1 MYIRRK
7 VYSVFEDEDG
17 YERLFSTTDFD
28 YDEYGDAYL
37 NDRYFSEA
45 AYEALKG
52 NAQFQKL
59 KAAAAS
65 SGDPKTRHKL
75 LQMIQ
80 DWDSKHAAEIENY
93 KLNKAGRI
101 GKAGKQK
108 IHERVA
114 AMEEGLQGP
123 AKRKIT
129 KAMRKQAEEAV
140 NRTSGIAS
148 GALHEVGRHVT
159 NNEKEILA
167 ERFNK
172 ALSKNPAIEKA
183 ADEKLAKMAKEQAAA
198 ERLAKLK
205 GLGKDAWKFMGEHKL
220 ATAGLALAGTGAG
233 AAYYAHNKK

>member
-80 DWDSKHAAEIENY
+80 DWDKAHPKEIEVY
-93 KLNKAGRI
+93 KMAKAGNNP
-101 GKAGKQK
+101 AAQAK
-108 IHERVA
+108 IQQRVA
-114 AMEEGLQGP
+114 EMKEGLQGK
-123 AKRKIT
+123 AKRKVT
-129 KAMRKQAEEAV
+129 KKMRKLADEAAG
-140 NRTSGIAS
+140 RTAGNAS
-148 GALHEVGRHVT
+148 GAYHDLGRHLS

-167 ERFNK
+167 ERLNK
-172 ALSKNPAIEKA
+172 HVDVELEKN
-183 ADEKLAKMAKEQAAA
+183 ADKLLAEEAKKQAAA

-205 GLGKDAWKFMGEHKL
+205 GLGKDAWKFMGKHKL
-220 ATAGLALAGTGAG
+220 ATAGTGLALAGTGAG